1 MFEIAAHKENQDNIL
16 FDLKAELEKYALKKK
31 QPMISAEE
39 YIDCENDESIGEN
52 LTDEDIVKLVKSTYT
67 EEKEEC
73 DEGDNKEEEENKI
86 SIKEAEKHYS
96 ELLKYFENNSDFYNE
111 SDLEHFLAIKNK
123 MDSIRRALTVQTS
136 LDNYLIK

>member
-1 MFEIAAHKENQDNIL
+1 M
-16 FDLKAELEKYALKKK
+16 
-31 QPMISAEE
+31 
-39 YIDCENDESIGEN
+39 
-52 LTDEDIVKLVKSTYT
+52 VKSTYT

-73 DEGDNKEEEENKI
+73 DEGDNKEEEEEKKI

-111 SDLEHFLAIKNK
+111 SDLEHFLVIKNK
-123 MDSIRRALTVQTS
+123 MDSIRRALAVQTS

>member
-1 MFEIAAHKENQDNIL
+1 
-16 FDLKAELEKYALKKK
+16 
-31 QPMISAEE
+31 
-39 YIDCENDESIGEN
+39 
-52 LTDEDIVKLVKSTYT
+52 LVKSTYT

-73 DEGDNKEEEENKI
+73 DEGDNKEEEEEKKI

-111 SDLEHFLAIKNK
+111 SDLEHFLVIKNK
-123 MDSIRRALTVQTS
+123 MDSIRRALAVQTS